1 MKLAVIFIGTG
12 NYVNFLPSWYECC
25 EEKLCTKIEK
35 QYFVFTDGLISD
47 TPENITIYNQEHFSW
62 PYVTL
67 YRFGTI
73 LKAKEQLQKYDWV
86 LFIDADMKVVSEVYE
101 DDLFTDKDFIGVHHP
116 CHYLNLQPHNK
127 FPGAFETNSLS
138 LASITKEDNTS
149 TYWQGCL
156 WGGKVPKIFEMM
168 EELDYRIKE
177 DEKNNITA
185 IWHDEIHMNKF
196 FIENKEN
203 VNTLSPSFAFP
214 EDFKQYC
221 EFEEKIVHLSKNN
234 KKYHI

>member
-1 MKLAVIFIGTG
+1 MILPLTG
-12 NYVNFLPSWYECC
+12 RDVCGAE
-25 EEKLCTKIEK
+25 
-35 QYFVFTDGLISD
+35 
-47 TPENITIYNQEHFSW
+47 
-62 PYVTL
+62 
-67 YRFGTI
+67 RF
-73 LKAKEQLQKYDWV
+73 QK
-86 LFIDADMKVVSEVYE
+86 F
-101 DDLFTDKDFIGVHHP
+101 
-116 CHYLNLQPHNK
+116 
-127 FPGAFETNSLS
+127 
-138 LASITKEDNTS
+138 
-149 TYWQGCL
+149 
-156 WGGKVPKIFEMM
+156 FEMM

-185 IWHDEIHMNKF
+185 IWHDESHMNKF

>member
-12 NYVNFLPSWYECC
+12 NYINFLPSWYECC
-25 EEKLCTKIEK
+25 EKKLCTKIEK

-86 LFIDADMKVVSEVYE
+86 LFIDADMKVVSEVYK

-138 LASITKEDNTS
+138 LASITKEDDTS

-185 IWHDEIHMNKF
+185 IWHDESHMNKF